1 MAACRFRA
9 LQPRPLMARLT
20 IRDLDDGLK
29 LGLRLRLRMRLRL
42 RSRSRL
48 RMHMHMRSARHSRR
62 TEEEGRQILHP
73 SDMLRPRKPARS
85 AP

>member
-29 LGLRLRLRMRLRL
+29 LGLRLRL
-42 RSRSRL
+42 
-48 RMHMHMRSARHSRR
+48 HMRSARHSRR
-62 TEEEGRQILHP
+62 TEEEARQILHP
-73 SDMLRPRKPARS
+73 SAMLRPSKPARS

>member
-20 IRDLDDGLK
+20 IRDLDDGLN
-29 LGLRLRLRMRLRL
+29 LGLRLRLRSRS

-62 TEEEGRQILHP
+62 TEEEARQILHP
-73 SDMLRPRKPARS
+73 SDMLRPSKPARS

>member
-29 LGLRLRLRMRLRL
+29 LGLRLRLRLRS

-48 RMHMHMRSARHSRR
+48 RMHMRSARHSRR
-62 TEEEGRQILHP
+62 TEEEARQILHP